1 MGLFDIRATERQVR
15 AIDKKPQSTVVRWLI
30 RLVRTAL
37 LFYLLLAVLLM
48 IFLENYLIYPG
59 VRRRGQDWE
68 PQDLAYQAVYFSS
81 ADGTRIHGWYLE
93 HDAPRAQV
101 LVCYGNGDN
110 VAAMAGYL
118 GGLRDRFQVSVLA
131 FDYRGYGRSA
141 GRPQEAGVLAD
152 GHAAQQFLANRAEC
166 DVSDVVLLGRSLG
179 GAVAVD
185 LAARNGAR
193 ALILE
198 RTFTSIPDVAHAQF
212 PWLPVRWLLK
222 TQFDSLAKI
231 SQYSGPLLQ
240 SHGTVDQVVPFELGR
255 QLFDAAP
262 AVPKRFV
269 SMPGVGHNEPPT
281 MAYHRALEAFFDRL
295 GNTTATM
302 PASADTSLP
311 QP

>member
-1 MGLFDIRATERQVR
+1 MLRVAF
-15 AIDKKPQSTVVRWLI
+15 
-30 RLVRTAL
+30 

-48 IFLENYLIYPG
+48 IFLENYLVYPG
-59 VRRRGQDWE
+59 VRRRGDDWDR
-68 PQDLAYQAVYFSS
+68 QDLVYQAVHFTS
-81 ADGTRIHGWYLE
+81 ADGTRLHGWYLE
-93 HDAPRAQV
+93 HDEPRAHV

-110 VAAMAGYL
+110 VAALADYL

-141 GRPQEAGVLAD
+141 GRPQESGVLAD
-152 GHAAQQFLANRAEC
+152 GHAAQQFLARRAAC
-166 DVSDVVLLGRSLG
+166 DLADIVLLGRSLG

-222 TQFDSLAKI
+222 TRFDSLAKI
-231 SQYSGPLLQ
+231 GDYAGPLLQ
-240 SHGTVDQVVPFELGR
+240 CHGTIDQVVPFELGR
-255 QLFDAAP
+255 QLFDASPAAP
-262 AVPKRFV
+262 KQFI
-269 SMPGVGHNEPPT
+269 SMPGVGHSDPPT
-281 MAYHRALEAFFDRL
+281 MSYHRALEAFFDRI
-295 GNTTATM
+295 GDPAATRSTAAD
-302 PASADTSLP
+302 ASLS